1 MTNTPKTKI
10 IVCCGTGG
18 VGKTTTSAALSL
30 SLAAQGARVVTIT
43 IDPAKRLADALALEH
58 LSGEPTPVPVGR
70 LFDTHNSDVTT
81 PNGGSL
87 DAMMLDV
94 KTTFDEV
101 VVRHAPDQATSDRLL
116 ASRYYELVSEKL
128 AGSAE
133 YMAIEQLYKLYS
145 DYNYDVIVVDT
156 PPSVNAVDFLT
167 APERLSAMMSDS
179 VIRWMSAPKSPRGM
193 RLFERGSRTIMTVMK
208 KMIGQ
213 TTVTEI
219 AEFFEL
225 ISGLAEGFR
234 TRSGEMISLLKS
246 PCTSFLLV
254 TSPASSAVDDTIVFR
269 NQLQSEGF
277 PLGGVVVN
285 RVTPTLTNVDAVSLE
300 ETLARGEI
308 DLSTTQRRLVAKQLL
323 ELQRNQN
330 QQAEADNLVAEDMS
344 KLSPTWAIPTIN
356 VDISELSSLFTLS
369 TSLNEAAE
377 ALTPHLFRIQR

>member
-1 MTNTPKTKI
+1 
-10 IVCCGTGG
+10 
-18 VGKTTTSAALSL
+18 
-30 SLAAQGARVVTIT
+30 
-43 IDPAKRLADALALEH
+43 
-58 LSGEPTPVPVGR
+58 
-70 LFDTHNSDVTT
+70 
-81 PNGGSL
+81 
-87 DAMMLDV
+87 MLDV

-300 ETLARGEI
+300 ETLARGENE
-308 DLSTTQRRLVAKQLL
+308 LSTTQMRLVTKQLL